1 MARDVRLGT
10 LAAGPTPP
18 GPAPPAPPRRA
29 PPNPPRRA
37 CRRTSGRCRPAALP
51 RPGASATNYTIVAQK
66 PPKSPQ
72 ILATSVQL
80 AEMPATPAHPPNP
93 IGPHRFSKP
102 RLFQNFRSLWK
113 SSGDCAAQS
122 FPPGR
127 DTVTPKAHSR
137 SRKYTT
143 RAERSRHCS

>member
-10 LAAGPTPP
+10 LAAGPTRR
-18 GPAPPAPPRRA
+18 APPRR
-29 PPNPPRRA
+29 P
-37 CRRTSGRCRPAALP
+37 RPAALP

-80 AEMPATPAHPPNP
+80 AEMPAGGPTALPAAAAHRPHP
-93 IGPHRFSKP
+93 FSKP